1 MEVLIDFCCS
11 FLDLLELLY
20 VFFFSPLAS
29 LPDYVFSHMGISG
42 AAPGLV
48 IEGIISGLIR
58 IVPGIG
64 SMSLA
69 ALFLGS
75 GLLFVLLWRFVKFLV
90 GLFS

>member
-1 MEVLIDFCCS
+1 MEVLIDICCS
-11 FLDLLELLY
+11 LLDLLELLY
-20 VFFFSPLAS
+20 VFFFSPLSS
-29 LPDYVFSHMGISG
+29 LPDYVFSHLGISG
-42 AAPGLV
+42 NASGLV
-48 IEGIISGLIR
+48 IEGMISSLIR
-58 IVPGIG
+58 FIPGIG